1 MERHSLPISFP
12 SLVVIVVCSLLWHCG
27 KKEYS
32 ATKETI
38 IARIGDKT
46 ISQDEFIRR
55 AEYTIR
61 PGYCRGDDY
70 VQRKIVL
77 NSLVAEKLLALE
89 AGEDNDLTRTEEFQL
104 YLQGRQEQA
113 MRQWLYYKEAYAKV
127 TLDSNEVRKHYNITN
142 RKYKIAYYAI
152 PDSGTARLVRTQ
164 LQDEGRSF
172 EEVFMATASQPGAI
186 RARPGLP
193 QDGLP
198 GQGTARRSAQG
209 PYGPVL
215 GQGPALGPVRLG
227 IPQREVAWDSPEHE
241 VVHEALFSGVLE
253 KNQVIGPLKVDD
265 SDYVVMKIMG
275 WIESVSISDT
285 QIQRRWRDVL
295 ERLTHK
301 QAGALLD
308 NYVAKLM
315 RGKRVEFSPQ
325 TFRKLVNIVGP
336 YYLKAFEEK
345 QAAFHQ
351 RLWKNEEIEISFN
364 QMGKEIEAILD
375 EPLFRLDGKVW
386 TVRDL
391 EREMKIHPLVFR
403 KKRMQKSEFAEQL
416 KLAIADMIRDRHI
429 SQDAYKKGYHEVD
442 AVKQNVE
449 MWKDNLLFLYQLNKH
464 LKAIGKQENF
474 NKEYVKIIETEL
486 NPYVDSLQAKY
497 SNKIEINTDAFEKIK
512 LTKID
517 MLVLQRNV
525 PFPIVVPSF
534 PVITTDPQLDYGRKT
549 NNLP

>member
-12 SLVVIVVCSLLWHCG
+12 SLVLIVVCSFLWHCG
-27 KKEYS
+27 KEEYP

-61 PGYCRGDDY
+61 PSYCRGDDY

-127 TLDSNEVRKHYNITN
+127 ALDSNEVKKIYNIGN
-142 RKYKIAYYAI
+142 RRYKIAYYAI
-152 PDSGTARLVRTQ
+152 EDSSMARMVRTQ

-172 EEVFMATASQPGAI
+172 EEVFSETGSMEWP
-186 RARPGLP
+186 ARPK
-193 QDGLP
+193 
-198 GQGTARRSAQG
+198 
-209 PYGPVL
+209 
-215 GQGPALGPVRLG
+215 

-241 VVHEALFSGVLE
+241 VVHEALFSEVLKKDE
-253 KNQVIGPLKVDD
+253 VIGPLKVDD
-265 SDYVVMKIMG
+265 HDYVVLKIVG
-275 WIESVSISDT
+275 WTESLSISDA
-285 QIQRRWRDVL
+285 QIQRRWHDVS
-295 ERLTHK
+295 ERLAHK
-301 QAGALLD
+301 RAGALFD
-308 NYVAKLM
+308 NYVANLM

-351 RLWKNEEIEISFN
+351 RLWKNEEIEISLN
-364 QMGKEIEAILD
+364 QMGEDIEAILD
-375 EPLFRLDGKVW
+375 EPLFRLNGEVS

-403 KKRMQKSEFAEQL
+403 KRRMQKSEFAEQF
-416 KLAIADMIRDRHI
+416 KLAIVDMIRDRHI
-429 SQDAYKKGYHEVD
+429 SQDAYKKAYHEVD

-449 MWKDNLLFLYQLNKH
+449 MWKDNLLFLYQQNRYLQS
-464 LKAIGKQENF
+464 IGKQAAF
-474 NKEYVKIIETEL
+474 NKDYMAIVKNDLT
-486 NPYVDSLQAKY
+486 PYVDGLQVKY
-497 SNKIEINTDAFEKIK
+497 DEVIEINTKALSEIA
-512 LTKID
+512 LTHVD
-517 MLVLQRNV
+517 MVVIQRNV
-525 PFPIVVPSF
+525 SF
-534 PVITTDPQLDYGRKT
+534 PVVVPGFPIITIDHQLDYGRRIYFS
-549 NNLP
+549 NRESSP